1 MRKTLTR
8 LLLFLEV
15 GYNKKRKYGEGPA
28 PKGWDYRVP
37 WETFKGPVFLNKEL
51 CTLLIIGILQG
62 LGIDP
67 KNHGPLGYQRENE
80 EEEEEPVLHL
90 VLDNDI
96 VELDNLPVVIDNE
109 TEIQNQ
115 NEAVV
120 PNTPAVPV
128 HKAPANFMDDGL
140 SEEEDDPNN
149 SSIHSHSPKRKRKST
164 EEDLDLFD
172 DIILPHSK
180 RGRKNKGSSLSP
192 QSRSPTP
199 PAL

>member
-15 GYNKKRKYGEGPA
+15 GYNKKGKYGEGPA
-28 PKGWDYRVP
+28 PKGGDYRVP

-62 LGIDP
+62 LGIDR
-67 KNHGPLGYQRENE
+67 KNHGPSGYQRENE

-115 NEAVV
+115 NQAVV
-120 PNTPAVPV
+120 FVTCSIRRNP
-128 HKAPANFMDDGL
+128 
-140 SEEEDDPNN
+140 
-149 SSIHSHSPKRKRKST
+149 SS
-164 EEDLDLFD
+164 
-172 DIILPHSK
+172 
-180 RGRKNKGSSLSP
+180 GS
-192 QSRSPTP
+192 
-199 PAL
+199 